1 MVDMKIKPTIA
12 VWENCDPTVSEAIG
26 QFLDRWHPYSRY
38 SDRYPIIRLIKKLI
52 DPAVAR
58 YMATLP
64 QRYWGH
70 VPGAG
75 IGVSFSEITRLIGLD
90 AMARVQRQLL
100 RQFIKTVD
108 KQSARDTRFVATLE
122 TLIELVKSCAS
133 KRPGKSQVRT
143 TLLNGERR
151 QGFCRFCGS
160 RTELALYADGDD
172 APKAGDHEDALR
184 LSSQYCLNH
193 RPRLPNGAWNPAYR
207 QARWSAAQFEL
218 ELARLTRQCA
228 KRSAPRAA
236 ASGDPLVDE
245 YFFHYMLGQTIQPAD
260 IAELRDLARLMVDSK
275 LSDTKKRILMLQHLG
290 LNQSEIAEQL
300 VGNGQRPLTRQ
311 AVSKAIASIPKSFH
325 LKQPKRPGL

>member
-12 VWENCDPTVSEAIG
+12 IWESCDPTVSEAIG
-26 QFLDRWHPYSRY
+26 QFLDRWQPYSRY

-64 QRYWGH
+64 QRYLGH

-75 IGVSFSEITRLIGLD
+75 TGVSFSEITRLIGLD

-100 RQFIKTVD
+100 RQFIKTLD

-122 TLIELVKSCAS
+122 TLIELVESCAS

-143 TLLNGERR
+143 TRLNGERR

-228 KRSAPRAA
+228 KRSTPRAA

-245 YFFHYMLGQTIQPAD
+245 YFFHYMLDQTIQPAD

-311 AVSKAIASIPKSFH
+311 AVSKAIASIPKNFH
-325 LKQPKRPGL
+325 LKQPKRPGR